1 MKDNKKSE
9 SKLFKSLKDE
19 YPEYLREREVLNSDN
34 LRILIPYALENKRL
48 YIRKEIVQTLIA
60 LHEKVSGKKVTDQ
73 RSVVRALR
81 NILADEANF
90 SNSDDVFGGWTYLGP
105 SALKG
110 EKIAEFKRLK
120 KTFHKPK
127 NTSKYKV
134 LKEIDAIDFGDETL
148 YVWWHPETEEL
159 ATIKKDKTWA
169 MKIGMHTSRRADK
182 RIEEYKTSIPYK
194 PIIGLLVYCKKSRV
208 LERTI
213 HNNLTNRKRKIGEAG
228 DEWFITNVS
237 EIEEILKFNEII

>member
-1 MKDNKKSE
+1 
-9 SKLFKSLKDE
+9 
-19 YPEYLREREVLNSDN
+19 
-34 LRILIPYALENKRL
+34 
-48 YIRKEIVQTLIA
+48 
-60 LHEKVSGKKVTDQ
+60 
-73 RSVVRALR
+73 
-81 NILADEANF
+81 
-90 SNSDDVFGGWTYLGP
+90 
-105 SALKG
+105 
-110 EKIAEFKRLK
+110 
-120 KTFHKPK
+120 
-127 NTSKYKV
+127 
-134 LKEIDAIDFGDETL
+134 
-148 YVWWHPETEEL
+148 
-159 ATIKKDKTWA
+159 

>member
-1 MKDNKKSE
+1 MKDDKKSE
-9 SKLFKSLKDE
+9 SKLITSLKRN
-19 YPEYLREREVLNSDN
+19 YPEYLRKREVLNTDN

-48 YIRKEIVQTLIA
+48 YIRKEIVQSLIA
-60 LHEKVSGKKVTDQ
+60 LHEKISGNKVTDP
-73 RSVVRALR
+73 RRVVGALKK
-81 NILADEANF
+81 ILADETKF
-90 SNSDDVFGGWTYLGP
+90 SNSDDVFGGWTYIGP

-110 EKIAEFKRLK
+110 KKIVELERFK
-120 KTFHKPK
+120 KTFQKPK
-127 NTSKYKV
+127 TSSKYKV
-134 LKEIDAIDFGDETL
+134 LKEIDAIDVGDETL

-159 ATIKKDKTWA
+159 ATIKKSKTWA
-169 MKIGMHTSRRADK
+169 IKIGMHTSRRADK